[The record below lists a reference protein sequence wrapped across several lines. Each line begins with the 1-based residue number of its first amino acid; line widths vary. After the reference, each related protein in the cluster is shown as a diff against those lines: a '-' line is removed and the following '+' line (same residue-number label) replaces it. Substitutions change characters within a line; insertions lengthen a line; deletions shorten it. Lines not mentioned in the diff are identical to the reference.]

1 MKAKIIGAIC
11 AAVISAV
18 ALVSVAAEQGKEGG
32 VISVKASGIPH
43 SALFGL
49 SFDNGTGVA
58 VGINGSVL
66 TSKDGG
72 ETWESEKQDATNL
85 ALLSVARRGTHT
97 IAVGQLG
104 TVIVESTPATW
115 KKVDAGTEARFLSV
129 SVNTSGI
136 AAAGGEFG
144 LLLGSNDGGETWAS
158 IAPNWADYADANV
171 PGTGEPT
178 VYAVYVSEAGAI
190 TVAGEFG
197 MILRRDPGSEKWRVL
212 NPVTGGTPTIFA
224 LHIPEQANGNSYAVG
239 QAGEILISTDN
250 GARWFRNKAET
261 SSNFLGVAVA
271 PGGRVVVTGMRVM
284 AASSNGGINW
294 KFIEEGDTTTDWYQ
308 AVRTEKNT
316 GQVMA
321 VGHAGR
327 IIRING

>member
-1 MKAKIIGAIC
+1 MKLKIIGAIC
-11 AAVISAV
+11 AAAVSMV
-18 ALVSVAAEQGKEGG
+18 ALVSTAAEQGKEG
-32 VISVKASGIPH
+32 VISLKASGIPH

-49 SFDNGTGVA
+49 SFDGGTGVA

-66 TSKDGG
+66 TSADAG
-72 ETWESEKQDATNL
+72 ETWVPEKQDATNL

-104 TVIVESTPATW
+104 AVVVESAPGTW

-158 IAPNWADYADANV
+158 IAPNWIDYADANV

-197 MILRRDPGSEKWRVL
+197 LILRREPGAENWRVL
-212 NPVTGGTPTIFA
+212 NPVTGGAPTLFA
-224 LHIPEQANGNSYAVG
+224 IHIPEQPNGNSYAVG
-239 QAGEILISTDN
+239 QAGEILISTDS
-250 GARWFRNKAET
+250 GAHWFRNKADT
-261 SSNFLGVAVA
+261 ASNFLGVTTA
-271 PGGRVVVTGMRVM
+271 PGGRVVITGMRVM
-284 AASSNGGINW
+284 ATSSNGGVNW
-294 KFIEEGDTTTDWYQ
+294 KFIEESDTTTDWYQ

-327 IIRING
+327 IIRINS

>member
-1 MKAKIIGAIC
+1 MKAKIIGAVC
-11 AAVISAV
+11 AAAIGAV
-18 ALVSVAAEQGKEGG
+18 VLVGGAAEQGKGG
-32 VISVKASGIPH
+32 AISLKASGIPH
-43 SALFGL
+43 SALFGI
-49 SFDNGTGVA
+49 SFDGGTGVA

-66 TSKDGG
+66 TSADAG
-72 ETWESEKQDATNL
+72 ETWVTEKQEATDL

-97 IAVGQLG
+97 IAVGQQG
-104 TVIVESTPATW
+104 AVIVESAPGTW
-115 KKVDAGTEARFLSV
+115 KKIDAGTEARFLSV
-129 SVNTSGI
+129 SVNTSGV
-136 AAAGGEFG
+136 AVAGGEFG

-158 IAPNWADYADANV
+158 IAPDWAEYADAAV

-178 VYAVYVSEAGAI
+178 VYAVSVSEAGAI

-197 MILRRDPGSEKWRVL
+197 MILRREPGSEHWRVL
-212 NPVTGGTPTIFA
+212 NPVTGGAPTLFA
-224 LHIPEQANGNSYAVG
+224 IHIAEQPNGNSYAVG
-239 QAGEILISTDN
+239 QSGEVLISTDN
-250 GARWFRNKAET
+250 GARWFRNKANTE
-261 SSNFLGVAVA
+261 SNFLGVTAA
-271 PGGRVVVTGMRVM
+271 PGGRVVITGMRVM